1 MSYKIFITFF
11 YYKFSC
17 LQQNPQRIHVVTQM
31 DRANMEYVT
40 IAHLEIYV
48 KTDSISAVLLD
59 IFVRMEQVYL
69 SVRKDTTV
77 RPAGRVRCHVQSE
90 PLILIPA
97 MEQRKPV

>member
-1 MSYKIFITFF
+1 
-11 YYKFSC
+11 
-17 LQQNPQRIHVVTQM
+17 
-31 DRANMEYVT
+31 MEYVK

-48 KTDSISAVLLD
+48 KMGSISAVLLD

-77 RPAGRVRCHVQSE
+77 RPTGLVRCHVQSE

-97 MEQRKPV
+97 MEPRKHV